1 MGRRK
6 KDPSCVMHT
15 NASKQ
20 VLIIGAGIAGIA
32 TAIRLRLAG
41 YQVKVIEKNSYP
53 GGKLSSFKNGEFSF
67 DAGPSLFTQPH
78 FIEELFELAKE
89 DINRYFSYQKEPI
102 TCTYFYEDGTVIKAY
117 ADKQKLAGELH
128 EKTGEPAEHIYRFL
142 QSADRLYSNIGIF
155 FLEQSLHKLKTLFK
169 KNILAALATARP
181 KFIFKSMNSFH
192 EESFTS
198 SKLVQLFNRYATYN
212 GSNPYKAPAMLSMI
226 PHLEFNIGTFYPKGG
241 MISITN
247 ALVALAEKKG
257 VSFLYNQQV
266 DEIIVSNKKVTGAL
280 VGGQKID
287 ADIIVS
293 NIDAYFTYKYLLK
306 DDNKA
311 KRILKQERSSSAVI
325 FYWGL
330 NKSFSQLGLHNIFF
344 SNDYK
349 KEFDHLFR
357 SKQVFDD
364 PTIYINITAKPE
376 PGLHAPIDME
386 NWFVM
391 VNAPAHTN
399 QAWHDQLF
407 LYKKNI
413 IQKLNRIL
421 GEDIEPH
428 IICENVLTPADIE
441 HKTASYAGSLYGT
454 SSNSKMAAFLRHP
467 NFSSTIKDLFFVG
480 GSVHPGG
487 GIPLCLQSAKITASI
502 IANHE

>member
-6 KDPSCVMHT
+6 KDARCVMHT

-32 TAIRLRLAG
+32 TAIRLRVEG
-41 YQVKVIEKNSYP
+41 FQVKVIEKNSYP
-53 GGKLSSFKNGEFSF
+53 GGKLSSFKNGDFSF

-78 FIEELFELAKE
+78 FIEELFDLAKE
-89 DINRYFSYQKEPI
+89 DIGLFFSYHKEPI
-102 TCTYFYEDGTVIKAY
+102 TCNYFYEDGTVIKAY
-117 ADKQKLAGELH
+117 SDKKKLAEELYQ
-128 EKTGEPAEHIYRFL
+128 KTGEPITNINRFL
-142 QSADRLYSNIGIF
+142 QSADKLYNNIGNF
-155 FLEQSLHKLKTLFK
+155 FLQHSLHRGATLFK
-169 KNILAALATARP
+169 KDIIKALATVRP
-181 KFIFKSMNSFH
+181 RFIFESMNSFH
-192 EESFTS
+192 EKSFQS

-212 GSNPYKAPAMLSMI
+212 GSNPYKAPSMLSMI

-247 ALVALAEKKG
+247 ALVSLAEKKG
-257 VSFLYNQQV
+257 VIFMYNQHV
-266 DEIIVSNKKVTGAL
+266 DEILIEKNKVSGAL
-280 VGGQKID
+280 VGGKKID

-293 NIDAYFTYKYLLK
+293 NMDAYFTYKYLLK
-306 DDNKA
+306 DNNKA
-311 KRILKQERSSSAVI
+311 KQILKQERSSSAVI

-330 NKSFSQLGLHNIFF
+330 NKSFPQLGLHNIFF
-344 SNDYK
+344 SSDYK
-349 KEFDHLFR
+349 KEFDHLFN

-376 PGLHAPIDME
+376 PGLHAPVGME

-399 QAWHDQLF
+399 QVWDEQLGV
-407 LYKKNI
+407 YREHI
-413 IQKLNRIL
+413 IKKLNRML
-421 GEDIEPH
+421 GEDIKPH
-428 IICENVLTPADIE
+428 IVCENILTPVEIE
-441 HKTASYAGSLYGT
+441 QKTASYAGSLYGT

-467 NFSSTIKDLFFVG
+467 NFSSAIKNLFFVG